1 MDGDERENPIRDWLE
16 LRDRALD
23 VITDVSQDQLGK
35 PKRKV

>member
-1 MDGDERENPIRDWLE
+1 MDGDERENPVHDWSE
-16 LRDRALD
+16 QRDRAFD